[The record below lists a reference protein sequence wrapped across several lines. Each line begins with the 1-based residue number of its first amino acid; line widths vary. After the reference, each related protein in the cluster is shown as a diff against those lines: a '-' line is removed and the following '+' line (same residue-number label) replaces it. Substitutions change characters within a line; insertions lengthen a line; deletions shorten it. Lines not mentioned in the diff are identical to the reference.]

1 MRPGRNDVAVHYQ
14 ISGLQL
20 TELQKYTGDMCEAY
34 GLDGR
39 IYKYK
44 GTRPIALYRWDLDC
58 ILDVIDLNLND
69 ARNYPDQLS
78 NGFMALSELRR
89 TLKSEYQKTYKT

>member
-1 MRPGRNDVAVHYQ
+1 MRPRKKDVAVRYK

-20 TELQKYTGDMCEAY
+20 TELQKYTDDMCEAF
-34 GLDGR
+34 GLGGR

-44 GTRPIALYRWDLDC
+44 GTRPIALYSWDLDC
-58 ILDVIDLNLND
+58 MLAVIDLNLND

-78 NGFMALSELRR
+78 EGYSALAELRR
-89 TLKSEYQKTYKT
+89 ILKLEYQKTYET